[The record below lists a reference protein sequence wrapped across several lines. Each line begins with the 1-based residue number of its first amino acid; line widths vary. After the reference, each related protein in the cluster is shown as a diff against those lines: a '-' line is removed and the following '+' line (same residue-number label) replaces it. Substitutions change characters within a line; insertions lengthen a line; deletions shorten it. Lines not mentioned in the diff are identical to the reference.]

1 MNALK
6 NLRIGTRLGSAFALV
21 ALLMTGMA
29 LIAGY
34 SLSGVRADMDKVLN
48 DLYVKVKLVNEIGDD
63 INLQAR
69 ITRNL
74 VIMDSRAQRDEEI
87 KSLMASRERLTAK
100 YDELERR
107 IATAEGR
114 ALFGELQQERKAYL
128 AAQTDF
134 LGRVVGDVIACIFR
148 RPRPAFWPQS
158 SGRTSIREDLLF
170 PA

>member
-1 MNALK
+1 
-6 NLRIGTRLGSAFALV
+6 RLGSAFALV

-87 KSLMASRERLTAK
+87 KSLMASRERL
-100 YDELERR
+100 
-107 IATAEGR
+107 
-114 ALFGELQQERKAYL
+114 
-128 AAQTDF
+128 
-134 LGRVVGDVIACIFR
+134 
-148 RPRPAFWPQS
+148 
-158 SGRTSIREDLLF
+158 
-170 PA
+170 

>member
-1 MNALK
+1 DPMNALK

-74 VIMDSRAQRDEEI
+74 VIMD
-87 KSLMASRERLTAK
+87 
-100 YDELERR
+100 
-107 IATAEGR
+107 
-114 ALFGELQQERKAYL
+114 
-128 AAQTDF
+128 
-134 LGRVVGDVIACIFR
+134 
-148 RPRPAFWPQS
+148 
-158 SGRTSIREDLLF
+158 
-170 PA
+170 